1 MDREWAA
8 LLGGGAFKS
17 PCPTPKQSTLRN
29 SYSHTNDL
37 RLPAGLQGAGHPLDV
52 VVGVDVVGSEA
63 CPTVAIITHPSPL
76 LLHFPTPSVLS
87 SIYGQASVKT
97 LGKRGILP
105 SNPLFPQVQEG
116 GGWTLSKRV
125 SLKPA
130 FFIISNSSEFL
141 ALCILWFDTYR
152 CGVLRFGKNPVP
164 WRCADSSRAQP
175 VPPPRFGGLFT
186 L

>member
-1 MDREWAA
+1 MGSAFR
-8 LLGGGAFKS
+8 GGGAFKS

-164 WRCADSSRAQP
+164 WRCADSSHAQP